1 MEKEFIN
8 PPGLATPRG
17 YTHVVTAE
25 SGKMIFVSGQVAVD
39 TKGDVV
45 GKGDLSVQARQ
56 AYQNLKTALAAG
68 GATPSNVVKMTTY
81 VVNFKPEDLP
91 AIREGRSQIFVQ
103 EKPPASTLVGV
114 AALAQK
120 DFLIE
125 VEAVAMV

>member
-8 PPGLATPRG
+8 PPGLAAPRG

-25 SGKMIFVSGQVAVD
+25 GGKMIFVSGQVAVD
-39 TKGDVV
+39 AKGEVV
-45 GKGDLSVQARQ
+45 GKGDLGAQAKQ

-68 GATPSNVVKMTTY
+68 GATPANVVKMTTY

-91 AIREGRSQIFVQ
+91 AIREGRGQIFAP

-125 VEAVAMV
+125 VEALAMV